1 MFSPGQY
8 RMDVRVAAGPEEV
21 NFVEGIPL
29 TVAPVTAGDELP
41 QREGVV
47 QLRSE
52 WSLEETEA
60 DGAPQGDP

>member
-1 MFSPGQY
+1 M
-8 RMDVRVAAGPEEV
+8 AGPEEGDY
-21 NFVEGIPL
+21 VEATPL

-52 WSLEETEA
+52 WSLEEEDA
-60 DGAPQGDP
+60 DGAPQGGP